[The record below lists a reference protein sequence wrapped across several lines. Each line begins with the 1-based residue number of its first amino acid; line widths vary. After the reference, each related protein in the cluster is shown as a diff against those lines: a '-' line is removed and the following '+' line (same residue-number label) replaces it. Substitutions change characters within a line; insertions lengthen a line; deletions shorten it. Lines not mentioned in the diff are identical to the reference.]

1 MDLSSLACDEENV
14 SLYQV
19 PPASWL
25 GYLEQKTN
33 GRKTSIRIHLI
44 CLPHAGAFGED
55 WKKQQHFSIKKNFF
69 FRFIYLLCVS
79 VLSACTCVCAL
90 HVCLVPLRVGK
101 NCIRSPE
108 LELQRVVTS
117 HVDVESQTNTQC
129 S

>member
-79 VLSACTCVCAL
+79 VLSACTCVD
-90 HVCLVPLRVGK
+90 HVNACGDQKRGLDPESCYPCGCWKPEVG
-101 NCIRSPE
+101 
-108 LELQRVVTS
+108 LLQRAPKAVN
-117 HVDVESQTNTQC
+117 H
-129 S
+129 